1 MVADTIPDEGATPRG
16 AFARALIVPG
26 WGHFSIGANRRGAV
40 FVALQGASWFMLV
53 KTITKLGRAND
64 NLDVFEGIATDS
76 LITLMANDPAAA
88 ERLSD
93 SIAFAEAVAQHPLV
107 ADTRGLVGARE
118 EQRQDWI
125 TYTLFFTMASA
136 VDAYVAAYLRDFP
149 VDASVTAQRDGAVS
163 GAARSRNSMG
173 RMRYTRVGL
182 QSGVGAAH
190 NAKPPGQ
197 YVDAQLGHTGRLAQL
212 SVDLEV
218 QW

>member
-1 MVADTIPDEGATPRG
+1 VHRFLFVFLLLFAAPLAAQVPPTGSPPGQAPPTAQVPVGDTVMVADTIPHEGATPRG

-53 KTITKLGRAND
+53 KTLRKLDRAND
-64 NLDVFEGIATDS
+64 NLDTYEAIATDS
-76 LITLMANDPAAA
+76 LNVLIATDPDAA
-88 ERLSD
+88 ERLAD
-93 SIAFAEAVAQHPLV
+93 PLAFEEAVGQHPLV

-149 VDASVTAQRDGAVS
+149 VDASVTAQRDG
-163 GAARSRNSMG
+163 G
-173 RMRYTRVGL
+173 VGL
-182 QSGVGAAH
+182 LFRMPVG
-190 NAKPPGQ
+190 GI
-197 YVDAQLGHTGRLAQL
+197 R
-212 SVDLEV
+212 
-218 QW
+218 